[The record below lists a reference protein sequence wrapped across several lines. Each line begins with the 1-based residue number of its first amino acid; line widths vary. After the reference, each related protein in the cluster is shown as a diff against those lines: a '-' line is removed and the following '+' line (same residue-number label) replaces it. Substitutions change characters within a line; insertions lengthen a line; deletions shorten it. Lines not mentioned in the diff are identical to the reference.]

1 MNCYRAPI
9 MKPIP
14 GRCGARLKNG
24 DFCRLRPLR
33 GGNGRCGYH
42 SGHSTGP
49 ISDAGKARA
58 SAAGVAGRH
67 AWVADM
73 RASIAAGEIDRF
85 PCGRRAGGRNRTLE
99 ERAQAAHEQQ
109 CERGYRRIQ
118 RQARA
123 DRRARKQE
131 LAELDRRRE
140 QFHAG
145 LPFWDDAADLVASDP
160 GLTLKMEACFEAA
173 LTFFRDHGGAG
184 RKAERDLARDER
196 TFIKFLNSPTPPPH
210 EAIEK
215 VYDRLTRCEEA
226 FGPTDGKATRLEHLQ
241 REYDN
246 YLRRRAVDAA
256 VKQVAMAR
264 AAAVTERAP
273 VAVAPPISQTALGNQ
288 TSAPGSQTA
297 GTPSTDS
304 EPNCPPHQCELQ
316 RAYEL
321 SKRISRIR
329 ILINY
334 RAISI
339 AYEKRSPTHR
349 ISG

>member
-1 MNCYRAPI
+1 MWLYN
-9 MKPIP
+9 
-14 GRCGARLKNG
+14 RL
-24 DFCRLRPLR
+24 CRWEE
-33 GGNGRCGYH
+33 H
-42 SGHSTGP
+42 F
-49 ISDAGKARA
+49 AGTE
-58 SAAGVAGRH
+58 G
-67 AWVADM
+67 
-73 RASIAAGEIDRF
+73 
-85 PCGRRAGGRNRTLE
+85 
-99 ERAQAAHEQQ
+99 Q
-109 CERGYRRIQ
+109 
-118 RQARA
+118 A
-123 DRRARKQE
+123 DR
-131 LAELDRRRE
+131 L
-140 QFHAG
+140 
-145 LPFWDDAADLVASDP
+145 
-160 GLTLKMEACFEAA
+160 
-173 LTFFRDHGGAG
+173 
-184 RKAERDLARDER
+184 ERL
-196 TFIKFLNSPTPPPH
+196 H
-210 EAIEK
+210 
-215 VYDRLTRCEEA
+215 
-226 FGPTDGKATRLEHLQ
+226 Q
-241 REYDN
+241 EYDN